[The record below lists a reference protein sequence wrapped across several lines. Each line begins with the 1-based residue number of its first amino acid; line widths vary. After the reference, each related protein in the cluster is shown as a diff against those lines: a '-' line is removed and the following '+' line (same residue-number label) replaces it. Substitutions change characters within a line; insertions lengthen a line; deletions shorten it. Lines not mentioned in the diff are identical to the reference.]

1 MYKQK
6 QTETHMFRL
15 IGKLI
20 KWSLVALVAVV
31 AFGMY
36 LGSTDP
42 ESVARRAA
50 VSECQET
57 HGKIYCDKEGNVLDK
72 ATVDAEIA
80 AKAEAT
86 RIRMQE
92 AAERKVAE
100 AAQEAAD
107 KIERD
112 RKFTLQTV
120 GRRTCEGL
128 VRASAKYPSKVDFAF
143 FGADDR
149 VWENFNASADL
160 STRYML
166 NTKGEMMNGLGMMVP
181 FTAHCKIDM
190 NVDEYKVVDF
200 WVN

>member
-1 MYKQK
+1 
-6 QTETHMFRL
+6 MFRL

-20 KWSLVALVAVV
+20 KWSLVALVALV

-36 LGSTDP
+36 VSSTDP
-42 ESVARRAA
+42 EGVARRAA
-50 VSECQET
+50 VAECKDT

-80 AKAEAT
+80 AKAEAK
-86 RIRMQE
+86 RVRMQE
-92 AAERKVAE
+92 AAERKAAE
-100 AAQEAAD
+100 AAQEAAA

-128 VRASAKYPSKVDFAF
+128 IRASAKRPNEVDFAF
-143 FGADDR
+143 FGAEDR

-166 NTKGEMMNGLGMMVP
+166 NTKGEMMNGFGMMVP